1 METEQYLDRL
11 TRDSELLA
19 DAAEAAGP
27 DADVPTCPGWKISDL
42 MVHMVQGDLWA
53 RRIVESRSTERTLP
67 EMPADAP
74 EGAALVPYFRAG
86 ARQLAET
93 LATVPSG
100 TSVWTFSADDRTARF
115 WQRRRA
121 QETAV
126 HRVDAQAAIGA
137 VGPIDTALA
146 ADGIDEFLFAFLPRL
161 AGGLAGLGDAT
172 VHLHC
177 TDTEGEW
184 LITRTGDD
192 VVVRREHAKGDV
204 AARGSASDLL
214 LFLWGR
220 VPASTLEVFG
230 DGALIERFQE
240 AVRV

>member
-11 TRDSELLA
+11 TSDSELLA
-19 DAAEAAGP
+19 DAADAAGP

-93 LATVPSG
+93 LATVPSD

-126 HRVDAQAAIGA
+126 HRVDAQSAIGA

-146 ADGIDEFLFAFLPRL
+146 ADGIDEFLFTFLPRL
-161 AGGLAGLGDAT
+161 AGGLADLGDAT
-172 VHLHC
+172 LHLHC

-184 LITRTGDD
+184 LITRAGDD
-192 VVVRREHAKGDV
+192 VVVTRQHAKGDV

-220 VPASTLEVFG
+220 VPTSALEVFG
-230 DGALIERFQE
+230 DGALIERFQD